1 MLTTMTDADRTMVL
15 KVFEASPN
23 ALERAF
29 PARLFTGDSKTA
41 SLSGTSIDDVI
52 RNYLS
57 VETK

>member
-1 MLTTMTDADRTMVL
+1 MLQRRDWSLCAISVNSQTQQI
-15 KVFEASPN
+15 
-23 ALERAF
+23 
-29 PARLFTGDSKTA
+29 A